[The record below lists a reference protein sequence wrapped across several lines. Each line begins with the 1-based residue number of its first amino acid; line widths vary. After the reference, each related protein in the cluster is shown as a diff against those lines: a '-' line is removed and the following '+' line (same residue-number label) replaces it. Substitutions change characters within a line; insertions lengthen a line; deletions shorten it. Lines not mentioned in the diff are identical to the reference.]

1 MSSDSVFKK
10 NSVVAALD
18 VGSSKIACVIARI
31 VDDEG
36 GIEIVGVGHQ
46 KSKGIKNG
54 IVVDVASAEEAIRQT
69 VHSAEAMAAKTVKGY
84 PLREIVLSVPAG
96 YTYSQ
101 AIDVDVQILGQKV
114 TNNDIKRALA
124 KAQSNTLSD
133 ERELI
138 HTIPVGYSLDGK
150 QGVQDPTGM
159 TGHKLGVD
167 IHMVDGDLAGLKN
180 LALCVERSHLDI
192 VSLCSAPYASALS
205 TLVEDEMELG
215 CTVIDMGGGTTS
227 FAVFQQNHL
236 LHTGSIA
243 IGGQSVTS
251 DVAQGLTTSL
261 VDAERL
267 KTLYGSA
274 IANAQDEQ
282 EYIDVPLLGE
292 KGNGQT
298 NHVPRSLLVNII
310 QARMEEIFEMVRQ
323 SLSDSGVSDAVG
335 RRLVLTG
342 GASLLPGT
350 ADLAQRILNKQV
362 RLGQPI
368 KFAGLPDSTSG
379 AAFSVMTGL
388 LHYATKRSYEMPT
401 EIEVN
406 ADSGSLWKRLR
417 FWFRENW

>member
-1 MSSDSVFKK
+1 MNSESAFKK
-10 NSVVAALD
+10 NSVIAALD
-18 VGSSKIACVIARI
+18 VGSSKIACVIAHI
-31 VDDEG
+31 IDDEG
-36 GIEIVGVGHQ
+36 GVEIVGVGHQ

-84 PLREIVLSVPAG
+84 PLREIILSVPAG
-96 YTYSQ
+96 YTKSH
-101 AIDVDVQILGQKV
+101 AVDVDVQILGQKV
-114 TNNDIKRALA
+114 TENDIKRALA
-124 KAQSNTLSD
+124 KAQTNAIND
-133 ERELI
+133 DRELI
-138 HTIPVGYSLDGK
+138 HTIPVGYALDGK

-180 LALCVERSHLDI
+180 LALCAERSHLDI

-227 FAVFQQNHL
+227 FAVLQQDHL
-236 LHTGSIA
+236 LHTGNIA
-243 IGGQSVTS
+243 IGGDHVTS

-261 VDAERL
+261 ADAERL

-274 IANAQDEQ
+274 IANARDEQ
-282 EYIDVPLLGE
+282 EYIDVPVLGE
-292 KGNGQT
+292 DGEGQT

-310 QARMEEIFEMVRQ
+310 QARMEEVFEMVRQ
-323 SLSDSGVSDAVG
+323 SLIDAGVSEAVG

-350 ADLAQRILNKQV
+350 ADLAQRILDKQV
-362 RLGQPI
+362 RLGQPL
-368 KFAGLPDSTSG
+368 KFSGLPDSTSG
-379 AAFSVMTGL
+379 AAFSTMTGL
-388 LHYATKRSYEMPT
+388 LHYVTKRSYEMPS
-401 EIEVN
+401 EIELN
-406 ADSGSLWKRLR
+406 ADTASLWDRLR
-417 FWFRENW
+417 FWLKENW